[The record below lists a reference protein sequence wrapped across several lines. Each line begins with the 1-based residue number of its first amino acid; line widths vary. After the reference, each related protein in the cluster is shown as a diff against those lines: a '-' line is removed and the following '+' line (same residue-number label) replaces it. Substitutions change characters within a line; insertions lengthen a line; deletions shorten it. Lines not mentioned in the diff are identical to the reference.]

1 MRPKASGGTRCGLC
15 DDPDRRLPVPRDAHP
30 GHTNA
35 AVSSRRLV
43 LLCVWTSPHVQLW
56 GLCNLWVSL
65 RCRQGLSAAGRVTA
79 CRGTVKTC
87 VPVPVGGDSL
97 CLSLVPAEPPELISF
112 LSPTPTSPLSPQF
125 EPVSSLLTSR
135 LALFPPPHPPFKNL
149 GFLAFC
155 FSASLSHCLSV
166 LPVFTFAP
174 LLPDL
179 WSRCVFTPQDGPPP
193 RCAYPAPTAKL
204 SLSQRSWV

>member
-1 MRPKASGGTRCGLC
+1 M
-15 DDPDRRLPVPRDAHP
+15 
-30 GHTNA
+30 
-35 AVSSRRLV
+35 V

-56 GLCNLWVSL
+56 GLCSLWVSL

-112 LSPTPTSPLSPQF
+112 LSPRPTSPLSPQF
-125 EPVSSLLTSR
+125 EPVSSLLISR

-166 LPVFTFAP
+166 LPVFTFTP

-179 WSRCVFTPQDGPPP
+179 WSQDLAVVSPLRTASPLVVLTLLQLRNGASLKGPGSSSPTFFSLDAYLLSGRAGDICISPGVLPP
-193 RCAYPAPTAKL
+193 FL
-204 SLSQRSWV
+204 S